1 MVAKK
6 YPTFYEDFFIIIG
19 LDFNEKLFYSRIN
32 KSFNRYSFLLDE
44 NSEFIAETRNFMEDF
59 EFNVSMLKDIKTNF
73 FEFFCVDKNL
83 IIEKIRKKNKELFKH
98 SVNNIY
104 NLKKEE
110 DAFIVFK
117 NISYEKAYELRD
129 ISKLENMNKN
139 YVVIHD
145 KIEKDK
151 IIKLIPEFSKLIEEY
166 GLDFEWYQHLQN
178 LSDRLQLK
186 DFKNYFDENME
197 NSFNTLTMG
206 QTTSTQFK
214 NTITPGS
221 TNNIINLNLKSKE
234 NKENLISSDSLGRQS
249 YASISSASKKNFYH
263 KMVRISFDR
272 NFDVVYNLK
281 KMGTIYFY
289 IVDLYERTIYTD
301 DNGGNVKKKYS
312 YNNKKIKEK
321 NTSKIMNLKN
331 ENSHLIKAKTIFNN
345 KLNIKRDYDF
355 PSSKVVLIDDNSLE
369 NKKDFKSLEKTKTW
383 ENEKNNNY
391 LGDNSINEGDIK
403 HSGSNKIQIK
413 NERKSNLINTKEKE
427 GNMVPRKS
435 RKDIVIKNILNE
447 NNRYDNYDNNSSSY
461 NYKNNRDDDDE
472 NISLISKDQIEE
484 IRKKDRYFN
493 KIYIIILTILFAC
506 TIILI
511 VVKLYYATTNFNYI
525 LNLTSSLIYLEEIKS
540 DIFIGSVVVMSQCL
554 RYNMND
560 TPTGLNNISLQLAI
574 KGVDLMN
581 HLNSFEKQLNI
592 INDNSLLTRIRQLL
606 YKNIIIG
613 NLNKDWS
620 LKIKTSCLIEEINY
634 FSYLLNSA
642 SQESRTMSISCVFN
656 ENFFLLS
663 TVNDPHEIYERTHK
677 ETSFNQRF
685 IYYVLDNIIYDIQ
698 PVIEET
704 LEELMIALIKTLDTY
719 LNKIIVIYCCMLA
732 FILGIEVIFLIK
744 NFSDIFFIRQ
754 IFVFLY
760 NYENNQLKKEFE
772 INFLE
777 NVAKEFNINNLTL
790 LEKIKKDNSFF
801 FSLINSNMTAIPLN
815 DNSNNHDDS
824 LMNKAGK
831 IKNKDKSEESLID
844 NYQKIK
850 NDLDQNSMNGSLLN
864 NSINNNSSMVQLMNK
879 NNNKDIMNELKSTKK
894 STNRIKKGKKSKA
907 YKNNNEANKVKFLG
921 EEKIFK
927 ENEDVLELLKTN
939 KRLVPLNTI
948 IALYISIIFTLLFLG
963 TILISLFDLYGKR
976 NKWEY
981 AVNLSMNYLEKV
993 PRIIELGFTAYLS
1006 AVLGKFRAKYYPLNE
1021 YKLIQKKYLTYFTTQ
1036 KGYDQSELIATNMNA
1051 SYFMNKLYDNYR
1063 LRKNIEFCENDNS
1076 FKSHFKHTKYWSKK
1090 LNEKNFYCSNAAL
1103 GGCLFFNKGL
1113 TTVYE
1118 YFHYVDQMASSCK
1131 EEGKN
1136 LDESGLDLEMDF
1148 VLQELSYIFSDFEA
1162 QMKKD
1167 LTEARNNLFGNPNNL
1182 RILKNMNV
1190 PFSFGSGALYSAV
1203 DRDMKEL
1210 NNYISQF
1217 ELVFIAILYVID
1229 GLFLLYIFSI
1239 ISINE
1244 KDKNILVYITKVM
1257 QTE

>member
-1 MVAKK
+1 MVA
-6 YPTFYEDFFIIIG
+6 
-19 LDFNEKLFYSRIN
+19 L
-32 KSFNRYSFLLDE
+32 
-44 NSEFIAETRNFMEDF
+44 
-59 EFNVSMLKDIKTNF
+59 
-73 FEFFCVDKNL
+73 
-83 IIEKIRKKNKELFKH
+83 
-98 SVNNIY
+98 
-104 NLKKEE
+104 
-110 DAFIVFK
+110 
-117 NISYEKAYELRD
+117 
-129 ISKLENMNKN
+129 
-139 YVVIHD
+139 
-145 KIEKDK
+145 
-151 IIKLIPEFSKLIEEY
+151 
-166 GLDFEWYQHLQN
+166 
-178 LSDRLQLK
+178 
-186 DFKNYFDENME
+186 
-197 NSFNTLTMG
+197 
-206 QTTSTQFK
+206 
-214 NTITPGS
+214 
-221 TNNIINLNLKSKE
+221 
-234 NKENLISSDSLGRQS
+234 
-249 YASISSASKKNFYH
+249 
-263 KMVRISFDR
+263 
-272 NFDVVYNLK
+272 
-281 KMGTIYFY
+281 
-289 IVDLYERTIYTD
+289 
-301 DNGGNVKKKYS
+301 VKK
-312 YNNKKIKEK
+312 
-321 NTSKIMNLKN
+321 
-331 ENSHLIKAKTIFNN
+331 
-345 KLNIKRDYDF
+345 
-355 PSSKVVLIDDNSLE
+355 
-369 NKKDFKSLEKTKTW
+369 
-383 ENEKNNNY
+383 
-391 LGDNSINEGDIK
+391 
-403 HSGSNKIQIK
+403 
-413 NERKSNLINTKEKE
+413 
-427 GNMVPRKS
+427 
-435 RKDIVIKNILNE
+435 
-447 NNRYDNYDNNSSSY
+447 
-461 NYKNNRDDDDE
+461 
-472 NISLISKDQIEE
+472 
-484 IRKKDRYFN
+484 
-493 KIYIIILTILFAC
+493 
-506 TIILI
+506 
-511 VVKLYYATTNFNYI
+511 
-525 LNLTSSLIYLEEIKS
+525 
-540 DIFIGSVVVMSQCL
+540 
-554 RYNMND
+554 
-560 TPTGLNNISLQLAI
+560 
-574 KGVDLMN
+574 
-581 HLNSFEKQLNI
+581 
-592 INDNSLLTRIRQLL
+592 
-606 YKNIIIG
+606 
-613 NLNKDWS
+613 
-620 LKIKTSCLIEEINY
+620 
-634 FSYLLNSA
+634 
-642 SQESRTMSISCVFN
+642 
-656 ENFFLLS
+656 
-663 TVNDPHEIYERTHK
+663 
-677 ETSFNQRF
+677 
-685 IYYVLDNIIYDIQ
+685 LDS
-698 PVIEET
+698 
-704 LEELMIALIKTLDTY
+704 Y
-719 LNKIIVIYCCMLA
+719 LNKVLVIYICL
-732 FILGIEVIFLIK
+732 FILVMSIEIIFLFK
-744 NFSDIFFIRQ
+744 NNSDIDFIKQ
-754 IFVFLY
+754 IFLFLY

-815 DNSNNHDDS
+815 DNSNNRDDS

-831 IKNKDKSEESLID
+831 IKNKDKSEESLIN

-976 NKWEY
+976 DKWEY

-1006 AVLGKFRAKYYPLNE
+1006 AILGKFRAKYYPLNE

-1090 LNEKNFYCSNAAL
+1090 LNEKNSYCSNAAL

-1118 YFHYVDQMASSCK
+1118 YFHYVDQMASSCR